1 MATKYVD
8 LIGGNDTNNGTTF
21 ALRKKTLSSAATGSV
36 AGDVIRV
43 MGRTVGASGINA
55 TFTNLSGVVTLASA
69 LTVGLYTTGA
79 AWTVVANVTA
89 TANQAG
95 KLGATSASNIAI
107 AGAFTTGKVAHFATG
122 AKNLSTYQQLS
133 FWIKANAA
141 VAAGVLRMDTC
152 SDATGNTVVD
162 SINLPA
168 LAANVWQCVTLD
180 KAANM
185 GATINAIR
193 LHAISDPGT
202 VTLTIDD
209 VLACKA
215 TSAAD
220 SLSLNSLISSDGA
233 VFYAVKSIDNA
244 GTTVRLDT
252 GGAAS
257 AQTAVGVWSGTTGS
271 LPLSIL
277 NPINIAVAD
286 TFNVSGAAG
295 NPITISGGWDSV
307 AMTTQS
313 GYTVL
318 DSQRSGTTALT
329 LTADFITLD
338 RIGVARAT
346 TAINL
351 NGATKKGY
359 TFNNMFI
366 SNCAALWTMP
376 SRAMTFG
383 TVNITNS
390 IGGLSIPASAN
401 YNADNAAYSLSSV
414 KLIGNTSGDGI
425 TVPPNIGSPMPLIQN
440 CSVMANTAAGANGFN
455 IQSPCLFFNNTS
467 NDNPNGTTSSGFF
480 FQNANGMVAYNLQ
493 ARNNSEAQIKVS
505 NSSMEIYG
513 LDTNFNL
520 GTQIKFVSGSEG
532 QVVVYNWTPNATAT
546 KVNLGNPATGQT
558 GGNFVSSQKEGGTVG
573 NNNIYSDY
581 GTITTNGVVGQ
592 PGSGIAWQLAPN
604 ANALADSTLKVNV
617 GKVACP
623 ANVPTTIKYWAKHSA
638 ASGISSR
645 LRVPG
650 GRYAGVGSPGTDV
663 VSATVSGTAFAQ
675 YSVTLTPT
683 ENCVVDVFFETWGS
697 TTQNATVS
705 GPVAISQ

>member
-1 MATKYVD
+1 MAIKFVD
-8 LIGGNDTNNGTTF
+8 LVNGNDANNGTTF
-21 ALRKKTLSSAATGSV
+21 ALRKKTLSSAATGSL

-55 TFTNLSGVVTLASA
+55 TFTNLSGTVTLASA

-79 AWTVVANVTA
+79 AWTVPANVTA
-89 TANQAG
+89 TGLQAG
-95 KLGATSASNIAI
+95 KLGATSASNLAI
-107 AGAFTTGKVAHFATG
+107 AALFTTGKIAHFPLPAV
-122 AKNLSTYQQLS
+122 KNLNTFQQLS
-133 FWIKANAA
+133 FWIKSDVA

-152 SDATGNTVVD
+152 SDTTGNTVVD
-162 SINLPA
+162 SITLPA
-168 LAANVWQCVTLD
+168 LAAGVWQAITLD
-180 KAANM
+180 KAAFM

-209 VLACKA
+209 VVACKA
-215 TSAAD
+215 ASAAN
-220 SLSLNSLISSDGA
+220 SLSLNSLISSDGS
-233 VFYAVKSIDNA
+233 VFYAVKSIDSA
-244 GTTVRLDT
+244 GTSVRLDT

-257 AQTAVGVWSGTTGS
+257 AQSAVGIWSGTTGS

-277 NPINIAVAD
+277 NPINTAVAD

-313 GYTVL
+313 GYSVL

-359 TFNNMFI
+359 SFSNMFI

-376 SRAMTFG
+376 SRAMTFNI
-383 TVNITNS
+383 VNITNS

-401 YNADNAAYSLSSV
+401 YSADAAGYSLGFV

-425 TVPPNIGSPMPLIQN
+425 TVPPNIGTPAPIIQN
-440 CSVMANTAAGANGFN
+440 CSVMGNTVAGANGFN
-455 IQSPCLFFNNTS
+455 IQSPCVFYNNTS
-467 NDNPNGTTSSGFF
+467 NDNPAGTTSSGFF

-493 ARNNSEAQIKVS
+493 ARNNSEAQVKIGNAS
-505 NSSMEIYG
+505 IEIFG

-520 GTQIKFVSGSEG
+520 GTQVKFVSGQEG
-532 QVVVYNWTPNATAT
+532 QASIYSWTPNATAT
-546 KVNLGNPATGQT
+546 KFNLGNPATGQT
-558 GGNFVSSQKEGGTVG
+558 GGNVISSQKEGGTAG
-573 NNNIYSDY
+573 NNNIFSDY
-581 GTITTNGVVGQ
+581 GTVTTNGVVAQ
-592 PGSGIAWQLAPN
+592 PGSGIAWQLSPN
-604 ANALADSTLKVNV
+604 ANALAGSPLRLNV

-623 ANVPTTIKYWAKHSA
+623 ANATTTITYYAKLSA
-638 ASGISSR
+638 AGPTAR
-645 LRVPG
+645 LKVFG
-650 GRYAGVGSPGTDV
+650 GRHAGVGSAGTDI
-663 VSATVSGTAFAQ
+663 TVSIAGTTYAQ
-675 YSVTLTPT
+675 YAISVTPT
-683 ENCVVDVFFETWGS
+683 EACVLDIWAEVFGS
-697 TTQNATVS
+697 TTQSLTVS
-705 GPVAISQ
+705 GPIVVSQ

>member
-1 MATKYVD
+1 MATKFVD
-8 LIGGNDTNNGTTF
+8 LLNGNDANNGSTF
-21 ALRKKTLSSAATGSV
+21 ALRKKTLLSAATGSV

-55 TFTNLSGVVTLASA
+55 TFTNLSGTVTLASA

-79 AWTVVANVTA
+79 AWTPVTNVTA
-89 TANQAG
+89 TASQAG

-107 AGAFTTGKVAHFATG
+107 AAAFTTGKIAHFPLA
-122 AKNLSTYQQLS
+122 AAQNLSTYQQLS
-133 FWIKANAA
+133 FWVKSDVA

-152 SDATGNTVVD
+152 SDTTGNTVVD

-168 LAANVWQCVTLD
+168 LAAGVWQAVTLD

-193 LHAISDPGT
+193 LHALSDPGT
-202 VTLTIDD
+202 VTLTVDD
-209 VLACKA
+209 VVACKA
-215 TSAAD
+215 ASAAN
-220 SLSLNSLISSDGA
+220 SLSLNSLVSSDGA

-257 AQTAVGVWSGTTGS
+257 AQASVGVWSGTTGS

-307 AMTTQS
+307 AMSSQT
-313 GYTVL
+313 GYSVL

-359 TFNNMFI
+359 TFSNMFV
-366 SNCAALWTMP
+366 SNCAALWTLP
-376 SRAMTFG
+376 TRAMTFS

-401 YNADNAAYSLSSV
+401 YNADNAAYSLSSL

-425 TVPPNIGSPMPLIQN
+425 TVPPNIGSPAPLIQN

-493 ARNNSEAQIKVS
+493 ARNNSEAQLKLANTS
-505 NSSMEIYG
+505 LEIFG

-520 GTQIKFVSGSEG
+520 GTQVKFVSGQEG
-532 QVVVYNWTPNATAT
+532 QASIYSWTPNATAT
-546 KVNLGNPATGQT
+546 KVNLGDPVAGQT
-558 GGNFVSSQKEGGTVG
+558 SGNVVSSQKEGGTAG
-573 NNNIYSDY
+573 NNSIFSDY
-581 GTITTNGVVGQ
+581 GTVTTNGVVAQ
-592 PGSGIAWQLAPN
+592 PGSGIAWQLSPN
-604 ANALADSTLKVNV
+604 ANALAGSPLRLNV

-623 ANVPTTIKYWAKHSA
+623 ANVTTTITYYAKLSA
-638 ASGISSR
+638 AGPTAR
-645 LRVPG
+645 LKVFG
-650 GRYAGVGSPGTDV
+650 GRHAGIGSAGTDI
-663 VSATVSGTAFAQ
+663 TVSIAGTTYAQ
-675 YSVTLTPT
+675 YAISVTPT
-683 ENCVVDVFFETWGS
+683 ETAVVDIFAEVFGS
-697 TTQNATVS
+697 TTQSLIVS
-705 GPVAISQ
+705 GPIVVSQ